1 MEKAGLVEVSVW
13 VRVKAQ
19 DGVGVGVGVGAVT
32 GLGGAEV
39 RHVVPVRLADSG
51 AQVCHVEAARRRLYD
66 L

>member
-1 MEKAGLVEVSVW
+1 
-13 VRVKAQ
+13 VKAEE
-19 DGVGVGVGVGAVT
+19 GVGVGVGVGAVT
-32 GLGGAEV
+32 RLGGAEV